1 MEPRRSA
8 IENWDN
14 MAKIFDL
21 RSAGENQALETELQ
35 NARPDEAPTEYEI
48 RFNDLVEGSLQGVM
62 VTQDKKIIFANNA
75 LSTILGFTVNELER
89 LESWEQLVAPA
100 DRERVLGYCRARN
113 DGRAAPNRYEYQALR
128 KDGSVIW
135 LENLSHVVRWDGQPA
150 TQATIVDIT
159 LRKLSEERL
168 QRSETKHK
176 EFASNVAHE
185 LLTPLSH
192 LSIRLNNP
200 DKFGDIADMR
210 GDVEYMSL
218 LIDQFLMLAKLEH
231 FDLDTCCTMDLYDL
245 CAEVAAKWTPFMID
259 EKIEVKV
266 EGRKGRAIVNGNREC
281 LKKVIENL
289 LENAAKHSNKCGTI
303 TVDIGE
309 TGTVSVIDSGRGVP
323 FERRET
329 IFQRL
334 MRGDTKSNGT
344 GLGLYI
350 VKQIVDAHRGSITLR
365 DTPGGGATFTV
376 DLKNSRLK
384 N

>member
-1 MEPRRSA
+1 MELSRAA
-8 IENWDN
+8 IENWDI

-21 RSAGENQALETELQ
+21 RSAGKNQALDSEQQ
-35 NARPDEAPTEYEI
+35 NARQDDAPTEYEI

-62 VTQDKKIIFANNA
+62 VTQDKRIIFANNA
-75 LSTILGFTVNELER
+75 LSTMLGFTVTELEQI
-89 LESWEQLVAPA
+89 ESWEQLIAPA
-100 DRERVLGYCRARN
+100 DQERVLGYCRARK

-135 LENLSHVVRWDGQPA
+135 LENLSQVVRWDGQPA
-150 TQATIVDIT
+150 TQATVVDIT
-159 LRKLSEERL
+159 LRKISEERL
-168 QRSETKHK
+168 QRSEIKHK

-200 DKFGDIADMR
+200 DKFGDIADMQ

-231 FDLDTCCTMDLYDL
+231 FDLDACGAVDLHDL
-245 CAEVAAKWTPFMID
+245 CSEVAANWAPFLID
-259 EKIEVKV
+259 DNLEIKV

-289 LENAAKHSNKCGTI
+289 LENAAKHSNKCGII

-309 TGTVSVIDSGRGVP
+309 AGTISVIDKGRGVP

-350 VKQIVDAHRGSITLR
+350 VKQIVDAHHGAIELR

-376 DLKNSRLK
+376 DLKNSLLK
-384 N
+384 K